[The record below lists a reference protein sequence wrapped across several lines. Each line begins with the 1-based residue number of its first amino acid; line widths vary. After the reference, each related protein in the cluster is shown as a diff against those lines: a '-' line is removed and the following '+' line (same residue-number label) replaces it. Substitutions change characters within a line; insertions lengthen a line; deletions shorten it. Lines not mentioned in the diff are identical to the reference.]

1 MLPLWSNAVFQ
12 LYWACRHSLPLLNLL
27 PGGCAMSRFVIVS
40 FAILGWGF
48 YELSGGRD
56 FTAPERPTL
65 EPHAEATRQQAQLST
80 SPPVTT
86 TTKFQRAAKVR
97 AASLVDKQLIQTDP
111 APRPAADPESRQAIA
126 LAKIAQAQIASAGA
140 ALQGTGTGIGTAFA
154 PGAETGMLQLNSI
167 QGGLAAM
174 TTQFGSDGLAQNV
187 GLTPPEVTPAAASE
201 SYLDIREIRASR
213 VNMRQGPG
221 TIYPVMARLLA
232 GDEVLILEDSGT
244 GWLQLRSRK
253 GNKIGWVAASL
264 VSKKRS

>member
-1 MLPLWSNAVFQ
+1 
-12 LYWACRHSLPLLNLL
+12 
-27 PGGCAMSRFVIVS
+27 MSRFVIVS

-56 FTAPERPTL
+56 FTAPERPVP
-65 EPHAEATRQQAQLST
+65 EGHVEATHQQAQLST

-86 TTKFQRAAKVR
+86 TTKFQRTAKVR
-97 AASLVDKQLIQTDP
+97 AASLVDTQLIQTDP

-126 LAKIAQAQIASAGA
+126 LAKIAQAQIASAGV
-140 ALQGTGTGIGTAFA
+140 ALQGTGTAFA
-154 PGAETGMLQLNSI
+154 PSAETGTLQLNSI

-187 GLTPPEVTPAAASE
+187 GLTSPEATPAASSE

-221 TIYPVMARLLA
+221 TIYPVMSRLLA

>member
-1 MLPLWSNAVFQ
+1 
-12 LYWACRHSLPLLNLL
+12 
-27 PGGCAMSRFVIVS
+27 MSRFVIVS

-56 FTAPERPTL
+56 FTAPERPVP
-65 EPHAEATRQQAQLST
+65 ERHVEAPRQQAQLST
-80 SPPVTT
+80 SPPETT
-86 TTKFQRAAKVR
+86 TTKFQRSAKVR
-97 AASLVDKQLIQTDP
+97 AASLVDTRLIQTDP
-111 APRPAADPESRQAIA
+111 TPRPAADPESRQAIA
-126 LAKIAQAQIASAGA
+126 LAKIASAGVT
-140 ALQGTGTGIGTAFA
+140 LQGTGTAFA
-154 PGAETGMLQLNSI
+154 PGAETGTLHLNSI

-174 TTQFGSDGLAQNV
+174 TTQFGSDGLTQNAS
-187 GLTPPEVTPAAASE
+187 LTTAEATPPATDSA
-201 SYLDIREIRASR
+201 SYLDIRQIRASR

>member
-1 MLPLWSNAVFQ
+1 
-12 LYWACRHSLPLLNLL
+12 
-27 PGGCAMSRFVIVS
+27 MSRFVIVS

-56 FTAPERPTL
+56 FTAPERPTP

-80 SPPVTT
+80 SPPVSTS
-86 TTKFQRAAKVR
+86 TKFQRTAKVR
-97 AASLVDKQLIQTDP
+97 AASLVDRQLIQTDP
-111 APRPAADPESRQAIA
+111 APRPEADPDSRQAIA
-126 LAKIAQAQIASAGA
+126 LAKIASAGV
-140 ALQGTGTGIGTAFA
+140 ALQGTGFA
-154 PGAETGMLQLNSI
+154 PQAGAGTLQLNSI

-174 TTQFGSDGLAQNV
+174 TTQFGSDGLAQNAS
-187 GLTPPEVTPAAASE
+187 LTSAEATPAAASE

-264 VSKKRS
+264 VSKKPS